1 MSIAISAQDVKTLR
15 DRTGAGMMDC
25 KNALQEAGGDID
37 KAIEI
42 LRVKGQ
48 ASAAKRG
55 ERVAAEGIVA
65 SYIHAGDQIGVLVE
79 VDCETDFVAR
89 TDQFRA
95 FAREVALHVA
105 AANPL
110 YVSEDEVDDER
121 KEAGLRVLREQAASE
136 GKPQNVQEKIV
147 EGRFRKWLEEVVLLN
162 QKHVREGEHD
172 GKTIGELR
180 TELAASTGENVVIR
194 RFTRFEVGEE

>member
-1 MSIAISAQDVKTLR
+1 V
-15 DRTGAGMMDC
+15 
-25 KNALQEAGGDID
+25 D

-55 ERVAAEGIVA
+55 GKTAAEGVVS
-65 SYIHAGDQIGVLVE
+65 SYIHAGGKIGVLVE

-89 TDQFRA
+89 TDQFQE

-110 YVSEDEVDDER
+110 YVTDEDVPEED
-121 KEAGLRVLREQAASE
+121 KEAELRVLREQAAAE
-136 GKPQNVQEKIV
+136 GKPENVQEKIV
-147 EGRFRKWLEEVVLLN
+147 EGRLKKWLEDVVLLDQTHVN
-162 QKHVREGEHD
+162 EEKHG
-172 GKTIGELR
+172 GKTVGELR
-180 TELAASTGENVVIR
+180 TEIAANTGENVVIR
-194 RFTRFEVGEE
+194 RFARFQVGGE